1 MEKEIKE
8 TPNEKKRLTKEEIL
22 EKKISMIKERG
33 SRVMK
38 INSPMGSIMFNVLR
52 QFDQA
57 YAHFKGQLGE
67 PGGISHE
74 AGAALMD
81 EARKITM
88 AFSEFTGQ
96 LSRQVR
102 FRYYMPQELEE
113 MQQVTDRKKMNSR
126 QSNSGVGRLGLWWLP
141 VSHTDTCRTEH

>member
-1 MEKEIKE
+1 MEERAEQRQKM
-8 TPNEKKRLTKEEIL
+8 TREEIL
-22 EKKISMIKERG
+22 EKKISMARERG
-33 SRVMK
+33 SRIMK
-38 INSPMGSIMFNVLR
+38 INSPLGSIMFNVLR

-74 AGAALMD
+74 EGADLMD

-96 LSRQVR
+96 LSKQVR
-102 FRYYMPQELEE
+102 FKYYVPQELQE
-113 MQQVTDRKKMNSR
+113 MRQVTNRKKDELS
-126 QSNSGVGRLGLWWLP
+126 
-141 VSHTDTCRTEH
+141 TK

>member
-1 MEKEIKE
+1 MV
-8 TPNEKKRLTKEEIL
+8 
-22 EKKISMIKERG
+22 KERG

-38 INSPMGSIMFNVLR
+38 INSPLGSIMFNVLR

-74 AGAALMD
+74 KGAALMD

-88 AFSEFTGQ
+88 TFSEFTGQ
-96 LSRQVR
+96 LSKQVR
-102 FRYYMPQELEE
+102 FKYFVPQELEE
-113 MQQVTDRKKMNSR
+113 IQQVTDRKKDELS
-126 QSNSGVGRLGLWWLP
+126 
-141 VSHTDTCRTEH
+141 TK

>member
-8 TPNEKKRLTKEEIL
+8 TSNEKKRFTKEEIM
-22 EKKISMIKERG
+22 ERKISMVKERG

-38 INSPMGSIMFNVLR
+38 INSPLGSIMFNVLR

-74 AGAALMD
+74 EGAALMD
-81 EARKITM
+81 EAQKITM
-88 AFSEFTGQ
+88 AFSEFTGN
-96 LSRQVR
+96 LSKKVK
-102 FRYYMPQELEE
+102 FKYFMPQELQE
-113 MQQVTDRKKMNSR
+113 MQQTAYPSSTKTTKNKMASA
-126 QSNSGVGRLGLWWLP
+126 
-141 VSHTDTCRTEH
+141 D

>member
-1 MEKEIKE
+1 MEKEMKE
-8 TPNEKKRLTKEEIL
+8 TPIEKKRFTKEEIM
-22 EKKISMIKERG
+22 ERKISMVKERG

-74 AGAALMD
+74 EGAALMD

-96 LSRQVR
+96 LSKQVR
-102 FRYYMPQELEE
+102 FKYYVPQELQEIR
-113 MQQVTDRKKMNSR
+113 QATSGKKDK
-126 QSNSGVGRLGLWWLP
+126 LP
-141 VSHTDTCRTEH
+141 AR

>member
-1 MEKEIKE
+1 MKE

-38 INSPMGSIMFNVLR
+38 INSPMGGIMFNVLQ

-57 YAHFKGQLGE
+57 YAHFKGQLGD

-96 LSRQVR
+96 LSKQVR
-102 FRYYMPQELEE
+102 FKYFVPQELQE
-113 MQQVTDRKKMNSR
+113 MRQITNRKKDELS
-126 QSNSGVGRLGLWWLP
+126 
-141 VSHTDTCRTEH
+141 TK

>member
-8 TPNEKKRLTKEEIL
+8 TPSEKKRFTKEEIM
-22 EKKISMIKERG
+22 ERKISMVKERG

-38 INSPMGSIMFNVLR
+38 INSPLGSIMFNVLR

-74 AGAALMD
+74 EGTALMD
-81 EARKITM
+81 EAREITM
-88 AFSEFTGQ
+88 AFSELTGN
-96 LSRQVR
+96 LSKKVR
-102 FRYYMPQELEE
+102 FKYFMPQELQE
-113 MQQVTDRKKMNSR
+113 MRQAISGKKRASA
-126 QSNSGVGRLGLWWLP
+126 
-141 VSHTDTCRTEH
+141 D

>member
-1 MEKEIKE
+1 MPGLLVNLKNLSIYFREIKLEKEIQE
-8 TPNEKKRLTKEEIL
+8 TSTEKKRYTKEEIL
-22 EKKISMIKERG
+22 ERKISMVKERG

-74 AGAALMD
+74 KGAALMD
-81 EARKITM
+81 EARKITL
-88 AFSEFTGQ
+88 AFSKFTGQ
-96 LSRQVR
+96 LSKQVR
-102 FRYYMPQELEE
+102 FKYFVPQELEE
-113 MQQVTDRKKMNSR
+113 IQQVTDRKKDELS
-126 QSNSGVGRLGLWWLP
+126 
-141 VSHTDTCRTEH
+141 TK

>member
-1 MEKEIKE
+1 MPGLLVNLKNLSIHRERKLEKEIQE
-8 TPNEKKRLTKEEIL
+8 TPNEKKRFTKDEIL
-22 EKKISMIKERG
+22 ERKISMVKERG

-38 INSPMGSIMFNVLR
+38 INSPLGSIMFNVLR

-74 AGAALMD
+74 KGAALMD

-102 FRYYMPQELEE
+102 FKYFVPQELEE
-113 MQQVTDRKKMNSR
+113 IQQVTDRKKDELS
-126 QSNSGVGRLGLWWLP
+126 
-141 VSHTDTCRTEH
+141 TK

>member
-8 TPNEKKRLTKEEIL
+8 TPIQRQKLTKEEIL
-22 EKKISMIKERG
+22 ERKISMVKERG

-38 INSPMGSIMFNVLR
+38 INSPMGSIMFNILQ

-74 AGAALMD
+74 EGGALMD
-81 EARKITM
+81 RVQEITM
-88 AFSEFTGQ
+88 DFSEYTGQ
-96 LSRQVR
+96 LSKKVK
-102 FRYYMPQELEE
+102 FKYFMPQELQEL
-113 MQQVTDRKKMNSR
+113 RKAINGKKDK
-126 QSNSGVGRLGLWWLP
+126 LP
-141 VSHTDTCRTEH
+141 AS

>member
-1 MEKEIKE
+1 MPGLLVNLKNLSIHRERKLEKEIQE
-8 TPNEKKRLTKEEIL
+8 TSNEKKRSTKEEIL
-22 EKKISMIKERG
+22 ERKISMVKERG

-38 INSPMGSIMFNVLR
+38 INSPLGSIMFNVLR

-74 AGAALMD
+74 KGAALMD

-96 LSRQVR
+96 LSKQVR
-102 FRYYMPQELEE
+102 FKYFVPQELEE
-113 MQQVTDRKKMNSR
+113 MQQITDRKKDELS
-126 QSNSGVGRLGLWWLP
+126 
-141 VSHTDTCRTEH
+141 TK